1 MPRRIYSGAG
11 YLRFVIKRFKQDR
24 CLQVAGSLT
33 FTTLLALVPLITV
46 ALAAFA
52 AFPVFS
58 EFSAELKTLIW
69 SNLVPEAAGKVISVY
84 LRQFTEYATRL
95 TALGIFFLVV
105 TSLMLMFTIDR
116 ALNSIWRVTR
126 PRPLI
131 NSLLIYWA
139 LLTVGPILIG
149 ASLSMTSWL
158 LTTSLGFTKQLPEL
172 GVLLI
177 KLTPV
182 LLSTIAYAL
191 LYLTVPYRYVP
202 VTHALTGAIVAAV
215 ATEAMNRG
223 FALYI
228 AHVPTYKLVYG
239 TFASIPI
246 FMLWVYLSWLV
257 VLLGAVIAASLPNWR
272 GEVDPQMRA
281 PGYQFYHA
289 LQILRALYQSLET
302 GELTNLPRLRKQL
315 HLGIEDIEEVL
326 QHLSTIGWVR
336 KAAGEGWVLAR
347 DAAQL
352 TVADVYRLFVFD
364 PQNAHPIA
372 ANRGIPEALLH
383 NLLDKEEMK
392 TSLKTLFAEGEN
404 ASKTATI

>member
-1 MPRRIYSGAG
+1 MPRRVSSGAS
-11 YLRFVIKRFKQDR
+11 YMRFVLKRFRQDR

-46 ALAAFA
+46 ALAVFA

-58 EFSAELKTLIW
+58 DFSAELRTLIW
-69 SNLVPEAAGKVISVY
+69 NNLVPDAAGKVISVY
-84 LRQFTEYATRL
+84 LRQFTEYAARL
-95 TALGIFFLVV
+95 TALGIIFLVV
-105 TSLMLMFTIDR
+105 TSLMLMLTIDR

-131 NSLLIYWA
+131 NRLLIYWA
-139 LLTVGPILIG
+139 VLTVGPILIG
-149 ASLSMTSWL
+149 ASLSLSSWL
-158 LTTSLGFTKQLPEL
+158 LSVSLEFTKQIPAL
-172 GVLLI
+172 GVFLI

-191 LYLTVPYRYVP
+191 LFLTVPYRYVP
-202 VTHALTGAIVAAV
+202 VSHALAGAIVAAV

-223 FALYI
+223 FAIYVT
-228 AHVPTYKLVYG
+228 HVPTYKLVYG

-246 FMLWVYLSWLV
+246 FMLWVYLSWLA

-272 GEVDPQMRA
+272 GETDPQQRA

-289 LQILRALYQSLET
+289 LQILRALYQSFKT
-302 GELTNLPRLRKQL
+302 GEVMNLPQLREQLRLSIEE
-315 HLGIEDIEEVL
+315 IEDAL
-326 QHLSTIGWVR
+326 QRLSTIGWVR

-347 DAAQL
+347 DAEQL

-364 PQNAHPIA
+364 PERAHPKTA
-372 ANRGIPEALLH
+372 DCGIPDALLQS
-383 NLLDKEEMK
+383 LLDKGEMK
-392 TSLKTLFAEGEN
+392 TPLKTLFTEGEN
-404 ASKTATI
+404 TSKTATG

>member
-11 YLRFVIKRFKQDR
+11 YLHFVLKRFRQDR

-46 ALAAFA
+46 ALAVFT

-58 EFSAELKTLIW
+58 EFSAEVKAFIW
-69 SNLVPEAAGKVISVY
+69 DNLVPSAAGKVISVY
-84 LRQFTEYATRL
+84 LQQFTEHAARL
-95 TALGIFFLVV
+95 TALGIIFLVV
-105 TSLMLMFTIDR
+105 TALILMLTIDR

-126 PRPLI
+126 QRPLI

-139 LLTVGPILIG
+139 VLTVGPILIG
-149 ASLSMTSWL
+149 ASLSLTSWL
-158 LTTSLGFTKQLPEL
+158 LTFSLGFTQQLPAL
-172 GVLLI
+172 GVFLI
-177 KLTPV
+177 KLAPV

-191 LYLTVPYRYVP
+191 LFLIVPFRYVP
-202 VTHALTGAIVAAV
+202 VSHALAGALVAAV

-228 AHVPTYKLVYG
+228 THVPTYKLVYG

-272 GEVDPQMRA
+272 GEVGQQERA
-281 PGYQFYHA
+281 PGYQFYNA
-289 LQILRALYQSLET
+289 LQILRALYQSLKT
-302 GELTNLPRLRKQL
+302 GEVASLPRLRKQL
-315 HLGIEDIEEVL
+315 RLGIEEIEDVL
-326 QHLSTIGWVR
+326 QRLNAASWVR

-347 DAAQL
+347 DAEQL

-364 PQNAHPIA
+364 PQRAHPETA
-372 ANRGIPEALLH
+372 DSGFPDTLLQ
-383 NLLDKEEMK
+383 NVLVEEEMK
-392 TSLKTLFAEGEN
+392 TPLKALFTEGKN
-404 ASKTATI
+404 ASKTAA